1 MALKEYS
8 VDINGIEHTMR
19 LSESDAKRYGEA
31 AKPVNKAEAKS
42 GSKGRIPQ
50 NKESKPVNKAEAKT
64 QDKTAAADGASD
76 PGASEA

>member
-31 AKPVNKAEAKS
+31 AKPANK
-42 GSKGRIPQ
+42 
-50 NKESKPVNKAEAKT
+50 VEAKT
-64 QDKTAAADGASD
+64 EDKTAADDGASD